1 MLELNSI
8 NLYLNLN
15 NDGSGTLKFHEKY
28 KIIFLNP
35 ERVLNNLICGLTKIL
50 MNNSDFCI
58 SLKTKNGENKFINF
72 GKERIYII
80 DGKNKDIIDAC
91 PATYLLISMQ
101 LHNDIIANF
110 NNWIKLFEKRID
122 CYKIKH
128 DFFHNL
134 TLLEHAAS
142 FVKSTIDYKT
152 ERFKQT
158 KELTLMEVSSIMYN
172 YKSQDHHL
180 IFTIDLFE
188 KEQFISIG
196 KYYNE
201 NTNSFIY
208 TINEDYENTNEYSEE
223 IFLSALFNIEELR
236 NIENNKI
243 KYKIY

>member
-58 SLKTKNGENKFINF
+58 SLKTKNG
-72 GKERIYII
+72 
-80 DGKNKDIIDAC
+80 KNKDIIDAC

-110 NNWIKLFEKRID
+110 NNWMILFEKRID
-122 CYKIKH
+122 FYKIKH

-158 KELTLMEVSSIMYN
+158 KELTLMEVASIMYN